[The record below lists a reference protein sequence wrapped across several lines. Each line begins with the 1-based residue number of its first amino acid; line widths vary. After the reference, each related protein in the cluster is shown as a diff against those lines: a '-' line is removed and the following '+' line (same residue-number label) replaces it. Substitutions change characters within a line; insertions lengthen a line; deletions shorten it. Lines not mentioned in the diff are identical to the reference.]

1 MTGLFW
7 IASYPKSGN
16 TWTRCLID
24 SLTHGGEPPALDRLE
39 RSCPAVF
46 DRHWLEAVTDV
57 PTADLTAP
65 ELLALRQSAFRLLTD
80 PVGVAPGWV
89 APGWQARCLKVHDG
103 YDPARFPDAV
113 TAGAVY
119 LVRDP
124 RAVAPSWADHSG
136 VTIDRVIA
144 RMRRSATVA
153 GGAGLPGRPAMPE
166 QIGDWSDHV
175 RSWTEAFKGRLL
187 LVRYEDLL
195 ADPVPVVA
203 RIAGFLGLPDDLP
216 LVEKA
221 VAACTFSRL
230 RRQERE
236 TGFAE
241 KTAMQKRFFR
251 QGRALGWRDEL
262 SAEQAAR
269 LVADHGAVMARYGYA
284 TADGPAAAGIR

>member
-24 SLTHGGEPPALDRLE
+24 SLTHGGQPPALDRLD

-65 ELLALRQSAFRLLTD
+65 ELLALRRSAFRLLTG
-80 PVGVAPGWV
+80 PVGVASGGVAPGWG
-89 APGWQARCLKVHDG
+89 APGWQARCLKVHDC

-144 RMRRSATVA
+144 RMRRALPRRRAGPVCRAGPPCRNRSAT
-153 GGAGLPGRPAMPE
+153 G
-166 QIGDWSDHV
+166 QIMSG
-175 RSWTEAFKGRLL
+175 SWTEAFKGRLL

-241 KTAMQKRFFR
+241 KTAMQKRFF
-251 QGRALGWRDEL
+251 
-262 SAEQAAR
+262 SA
-269 LVADHGAVMARYGYA
+269 GAGAGMAR
-284 TADGPAAAGIR
+284 